1 MRNAN
6 STTTAGPHCPPEIEA
21 PHGRSFATGRAGL
34 IFVRMST
41 RDPRSIITPDA
52 FVVAPDLLG
61 IALARPFRRL
71 VAIAI
76 DGLLIAILANV
87 GGKTLFTLLAGI
99 MLWRG
104 SAKISRSDSEVSA
117 PRPRRNAVRVLLRL
131 ASISALMIFFL
142 ISRKWVAERMDVMKA
157 QGDDSPNGAN
167 VEVNSDKVDIGSLGL
182 RFSDVRIVS
191 TVENFGDAEDSASAA
206 PFADSLAHWVRT
218 KPDSARER
226 LSAGLVEIF
235 KESRGAPALRASLSS
250 YLPADTMPGD
260 SLVRRYAELERRL
273 NEANAKYS
281 DMKDKYD
288 SEKEGFSISK
298 LMKSLSDILGFGIGW
313 SALYFTAM
321 TLLMRGQTPGKKLL
335 GIRVI
340 RLDGKPL
347 TGWMSFERFG
357 GYAASAATGLLGF
370 AQILW
375 DRNRQG
381 LHDKATETVV
391 IREIN
396 GVPVRPGLM

>member
-1 MRNAN
+1 
-6 STTTAGPHCPPEIEA
+6 
-21 PHGRSFATGRAGL
+21 
-34 IFVRMST
+34 MST

-61 IALARPFRRL
+61 IALARPSRRL
-71 VAIAI
+71 IAIAI
-76 DGLLIAILANV
+76 DGLLIAALANI

-104 SAKISRSDSEVSA
+104 SAKAARAEGGA
-117 PRPRRNAVRVLLRL
+117 LPRPQRNRVRVLLRL
-131 ASISALMIFFL
+131 ASVAAFMVFIGLSLNWGSKYVRGIPVGKKSKAPAANSA
-142 ISRKWVAERMDVMKA
+142 
-157 QGDDSPNGAN
+157 
-167 VEVNSDKVDIGSLGL
+167 VEVKSDNVDLGSLGVTL
-182 RFSDVRIVS
+182 GDVGILS
-191 TVENFGDAEDSASAA
+191 TVKKMSEADDSASAA
-206 PFADSLAHWVRT
+206 RFTDSIARWVHT
-218 KPDSARER
+218 KPDSTRAR
-226 LSAGLVEIF
+226 LSAGLIDMFDEV
-235 KESRGAPALRASLSS
+235 SAAPALRASLAA
-250 YLPADTMPGD
+250 YLPPDTMPRD
-260 SLVRRYAELERRL
+260 SLARKNADLQRRLDAANLRYAV
-273 NEANAKYS
+273 
-281 DMKDKYD
+281 MKKDYE
-288 SEKEGFSISK
+288 SEKEGFSIGK
-298 LMKSLSDILGFGIGW
+298 LMKSISDILGFGVGW

-396 GVPVRPGLM
+396 GVPLRPELF